1 MLMVKYKVLL
11 LILPV
16 AQLTIIPPL
25 TRSSK
30 VSSGQKTKTD
40 IHLLRQAEASLT

>member
-11 LILPV
+11 LILLV

-25 TRSSK
+25 PRSSK
-30 VSSGQKTKTD
+30 VARGQKTKTD
-40 IHLLRQAEASLT
+40 KRPLRQAEASLT